1 MGIKSLNTLIKN
13 HTNNGEKKYHLSK
26 FKGMKFAIDTNLYLY
41 KYLYGKKNHING
53 IFFMINK
60 LKKFN
65 ITPIFIF
72 DGKPPEE
79 KNSKI
84 IERKYIKTKLQKRLQ
99 ELKMNLDDDS
109 LENEIVADIHDKIS
123 NIEKRILYVDK
134 DIIEKTMKLFD
145 LMGIAYICADCEA
158 EHYCSKLSMLN
169 LVDGVISEDTD
180 TLACGSKLIIRQFS
194 NKDDSVNCY
203 NLDEILYDLDL
214 SYTSFVDVCILLGND
229 YNNRPKGLTIDSIY
243 TLIKKHKSIEK
254 LIELDLISVN
264 FNYKA
269 IRNIINLNDIQP
281 NFIKLACQ
289 LSKKSDIFG
298 LENFLKNNST
308 IEEKTFKHRIN
319 LIYNKNKSNYPISFQ
334 KF

>member
-1 MGIKSLNTLIKN
+1 
-13 HTNNGEKKYHLSK
+13 
-26 FKGMKFAIDTNLYLY
+26 
-41 KYLYGKKNHING
+41 
-53 IFFMINK
+53 MINK

-109 LENEIVADIHDKIS
+109 LENEIVTDIHDKIS

-194 NKDDSVNCY
+194 NKDDNVYCC
-203 NLDEILYDLDL
+203 NLDDILYDLNI
-214 SYTSFVDVCILLGND
+214 SYSAFVDLCILLGND
-229 YNNRPKGLTIDSIY
+229 YNNRPKGLTIDNAYS
-243 TLIKKHKSIEK
+243 LIKKHGNIEK
-254 LIELDLISVN
+254 LLKLNLVN
-264 FNYKA
+264 INFDYKA
-269 IRNIINLNDIQP
+269 IRNILNLKDIEP

-289 LSKKSDIFG
+289 LSKKSDILA
-298 LENFLKNNST
+298 LEDFLKDNST

-319 LIYNKNKSNYPISFQ
+319 LIFNKNKSNYPVTFQ
-334 KF
+334 RY